1 MTSPSPS
8 VEKIVIGG
16 PAGAIEALIEKPPDA
31 RQDVVAVC
39 CHPHPLYGGTMQNK
53 VVHTLARAAQDQRV
67 ASLRFN
73 FRGVGAS
80 GGKHDDG
87 VGESD
92 DAAAVADWAK
102 RTLGATRLWSFGFS
116 FGGFVAYRLA
126 TLRDA
131 RLLVTAAPPVR
142 RFDFTTLPVP
152 RCPWLVVQGDAD
164 EIVDHEAVLAWTR
177 SVDPPPLVRI
187 LPGAEH
193 FFHGRLTLLR
203 SRVGDWLAARLAE
216 NP

>member
-1 MTSPSPS
+1 MTTPTPSI
-8 VEKIVIGG
+8 EKIVIDG
-16 PAGAIEALIEKPPDA
+16 PAGAIEALLERPPDA
-31 RQDVVAVC
+31 RQGIVAVC

-67 ASLRFN
+67 VSLRFN
-73 FRGVGAS
+73 FRGVGGSTGA
-80 GGKHDDG
+80 HDDG
-87 VGESD
+87 AGESD

-102 RTLGATRLWSFGFS
+102 RTLGATRLWSLGFS

-126 TLRDA
+126 TSRDA
-131 RLLVTAAPPVR
+131 AVLVTVAPPVR
-142 RFDFTTLPVP
+142 RFDFTTLAVP
-152 RCPWLVVQGDAD
+152 RCPWLVVQGDKD
-164 EIVDHEAVLAWTR
+164 DLVDHEAVVAWTR
-177 SVDPPPLVRI
+177 TVDPPPLVRI

-203 SRVGDWLAARLAE
+203 SLVGEWLAARLAE